1 MTDFN
6 RALEIIDR
14 ITENEPTNTM
24 RLALRNMLAITNY
37 QTPEDR
43 EYRYGFTQALYLMGK
58 LTMAERDLLRTV
70 KYHGEEVTA

>member
-24 RLALRNMLAITNY
+24 RLTLRNMLAISNI

-43 EYRYGFTQALYLMGK
+43 EYRYGFTQVLYLLGR
-58 LTMAERDLLRTV
+58 LTLAERDLLRTV
-70 KYHGEEVTA
+70 TYNGEEV